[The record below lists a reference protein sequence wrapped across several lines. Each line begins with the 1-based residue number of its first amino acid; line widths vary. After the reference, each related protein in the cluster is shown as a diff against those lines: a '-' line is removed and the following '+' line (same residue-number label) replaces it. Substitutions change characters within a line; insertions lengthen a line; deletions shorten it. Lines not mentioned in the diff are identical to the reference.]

1 MDVFFQ
7 SYTCLIYSKC
17 SEQLSDFVLY
27 CKLIH
32 TREPW
37 YQVSV
42 RQARSLPKTSFRLHL
57 AMNTL
62 VVGWTLPAVRAR
74 WGLTPVRIRS
84 CWANNKNGYLLF
96 IDTRYLLNQRSCY
109 SFPQRVIRNR
119 CHYFYRL
126 FGDRMNKLG
135 FACMKTN
142 PAILIGSFRTVL

>member
-1 MDVFFQ
+1 M
-7 SYTCLIYSKC
+7 
-17 SEQLSDFVLY
+17 Y

-84 CWANNKNGYLLF
+84 CWANNEKKS
-96 IDTRYLLNQRSCY
+96 IHSEY
-109 SFPQRVIRNR
+109 SFYLVIR
-119 CHYFYRL
+119 
-126 FGDRMNKLG
+126 LG
-135 FACMKTN
+135 F
-142 PAILIGSFRTVL
+142 SFQSYHADI

>member
-62 VVGWTLPAVRAR
+62 VVGWTLPAVRVR

-84 CWANNKNGYLLF
+84 CWANNRKEEGKCEGTEKVAFPLFNKN
-96 IDTRYLLNQRSCY
+96 
-109 SFPQRVIRNR
+109 
-119 CHYFYRL
+119 
-126 FGDRMNKLG
+126 
-135 FACMKTN
+135 
-142 PAILIGSFRTVL
+142 RTV

>member
-27 CKLIH
+27 GKLIH

-84 CWANNKNGYLLF
+84 CWANKKKRLLYVISF
-96 IDTRYLLNQRSCY
+96 YSNNYPCLKSLSSFCSSCLAKK
-109 SFPQRVIRNR
+109 I
-119 CHYFYRL
+119 RL
-126 FGDRMNKLG
+126 FTVPSGTPNLS
-135 FACMKTN
+135 
-142 PAILIGSFRTVL
+142 AISLYL

>member
-74 WGLTPVRIRS
+74 WGLAPVRIRS
-84 CWANNKNGYLLF
+84 CWANNN
-96 IDTRYLLNQRSCY
+96 
-109 SFPQRVIRNR
+109 
-119 CHYFYRL
+119 
-126 FGDRMNKLG
+126 NKG
-135 FACMKTN
+135 
-142 PAILIGSFRTVL
+142 G

>member
-84 CWANNKNGYLLF
+84 CWANNKIGGVSKSEL
-96 IDTRYLLNQRSCY
+96 
-109 SFPQRVIRNR
+109 
-119 CHYFYRL
+119 RL
-126 FGDRMNKLG
+126 FLS
-135 FACMKTN
+135 A
-142 PAILIGSFRTVL
+142 LQ

>member
-84 CWANNKNGYLLF
+84 CWANHKKRSSYLFDNYFFFEWCHQESNRGHKDFQSFALPTELWHQLSQ
-96 IDTRYLLNQRSCY
+96 IAIYHLRVQR
-109 SFPQRVIRNR
+109 
-119 CHYFYRL
+119 
-126 FGDRMNKLG
+126 
-135 FACMKTN
+135 
-142 PAILIGSFRTVL
+142 

>member
-27 CKLIH
+27 GKLIH

-84 CWANNKNGYLLF
+84 CWANNKIPHIY
-96 IDTRYLLNQRSCY
+96 
-109 SFPQRVIRNR
+109 
-119 CHYFYRL
+119 
-126 FGDRMNKLG
+126 
-135 FACMKTN
+135 
-142 PAILIGSFRTVL
+142 

>member
-74 WGLTPVRIRS
+74 WGLAPVRIRS
-84 CWANNKNGYLLF
+84 CWANNNKRVCQNKVIGTSSF
-96 IDTRYLLNQRSCY
+96 FFVSFFKKASSRPFWIDF
-109 SFPQRVIRNR
+109 SF
-119 CHYFYRL
+119 
-126 FGDRMNKLG
+126 DS
-135 FACMKTN
+135 
-142 PAILIGSFRTVL
+142 ILIAYHLIKRCFQSNFPVIKAL

>member
-1 MDVFFQ
+1 MFFSLPGYYDLCWLLTVRCYCSDDLARETSPVMDVFFQ

-84 CWANNKNGYLLF
+84 CWANKKRGCVKIGTPSFYA
-96 IDTRYLLNQRSCY
+96 QRSN
-109 SFPQRVIRNR
+109 FP
-119 CHYFYRL
+119 
-126 FGDRMNKLG
+126 KLG
-135 FACMKTN
+135 LCYF
-142 PAILIGSFRTVL
+142 LEFL